1 MPIVAMSSSTL
12 WGGPGAVLLNDYLF
26 GLVDAPHPRVCFLP
40 TAVGDSAEAIAA
52 FYGAFPSSRCQPSHL
67 TLFNRT
73 IDDLRSYLLQQ
84 DMIYVHGGNT
94 ANMLAVW
101 RLHGLDAIL
110 REAWQQGTLLCG
122 FSAGGLCWF
131 ESGITDSFG
140 PTLTSMQNCLGFL
153 PGSFSPHYNSEPS
166 RRPTYQRA
174 IAEGLLPGW
183 AVDDGAALHFE
194 GTEVREKVSAASS
207 ARVYR
212 LEEIAGQVRET
223 AIEPQPLW

>member
-12 WGGPGAVLLNDYLF
+12 SGGPGAALLNEYLF
-26 GLVDAPHPRVCFLP
+26 GLVDPSHPRICFLP
-40 TAVGDSAEAIAA
+40 TAVGDSAESIAG
-52 FYGAFPSSRCQPSHL
+52 FYGAFPAGRCEPSHL

-73 IDDLRSYLLQQ
+73 VDDLRSYLLQQ
-84 DMIYVHGGNT
+84 DMIYVNGGNT

-110 REAWQQGTLLCG
+110 REAWQLGTLLCG

-153 PGSFSPHYNSEPS
+153 PGSFCPHYDSELS
-166 RRPTYQRA
+166 RRPAYQGA
-174 IAEGLLPGW
+174 IAEGLTPGW
-183 AVDDGAALHFE
+183 AVDDGVALHFE
-194 GTEVREKVSAASS
+194 GTELRAKVSTAPS
-207 ARVYR
+207 AHLYR
-212 LEEIAGQVRET
+212 LEEIDGEVRET

>member
-12 WGGPGAVLLNDYLF
+12 SGGPRTGLLNDYLF
-26 GLVDAPHPRVCFLP
+26 GLVDAPHPRICFLP
-40 TAVGDSAEAIAA
+40 TAVGDSAESIAG
-52 FYGAFPSSRCQPSHL
+52 FYEAFPSRRCEPSHL

-73 IDDLRSYLLQQ
+73 VDDLRSYLLQQ
-84 DMIYVHGGNT
+84 DMIYVNGGNT

-110 REAWQQGTLLCG
+110 RDAWQLGTLLCG

-153 PGSFSPHYNSEPS
+153 PGSFCPHYDSEPS
-166 RRPTYQRA
+166 RRPTYQSA
-174 IAEGLLPGW
+174 IVAGLTPGW
-183 AVDDGAALHFE
+183 AADDGAALHFE
-194 GTEVREKVSAASS
+194 GTELRAKVSTAPR

-212 LEEIAGQVRET
+212 LEKIDGKVRET
-223 AIEPQPLW
+223 AIEPQPLG